1 MIFYYDKGMSLPV
14 LLMALMLS
22 SGIFLSTQQWL
33 SYQRQRAIYI
43 YQHVQALQIA
53 QNQKQRQFLGLAC
66 ENNVKRNDL
75 VFQIQCTSQHVKVST
90 SLAEISL

>member
-1 MIFYYDKGMSLPV
+1 M
-14 LLMALMLS
+14 
-22 SGIFLSTQQWL
+22 
-33 SYQRQRAIYI
+33 
-43 YQHVQALQIA
+43 
-53 QNQKQRQFLGLAC
+53 GLAC